1 MSHTG
6 IFKITDLT
14 YRLGAEGGL
23 ARALQVEATCT
34 ACGAAGVWNEQEME
48 HVKGGTVLS
57 CRACGKRQAISNAR
71 LIGCPSD
78 IRHPRS

>member
-23 ARALQVEATCT
+23 ARALQIEATCT

-48 HVKGGTVLS
+48 HVKGEP
-57 CRACGKRQAISNAR
+57 C
-71 LIGCPSD
+71 CPAPSAVSAKQSAT
-78 IRHPRS
+78 PA

>member
-23 ARALQVEATCT
+23 ARALQIEATCT
-34 ACGAAGVWNEQEME
+34 ACGAAGVWNEQRWSMS
-48 HVKGGTVLS
+48 KGTVLS
-57 CRACGKRQAISNAR
+57 C
-71 LIGCPSD
+71 PSAVSAKQSAT
-78 IRHPRS
+78 PA